1 MIINSIDIT
10 TEEGKELFNEKYKG
24 KLVVS
29 HNDGGGVTL
38 QGIGK
43 DQVPISYD
51 TETHLFEVED

>member
-29 HNDGGGVTL
+29 HNDGGITL